1 MKFTAGV
8 ATMIIGL
15 LLIITCSAKAQVYLL
30 YQMYSLGSGWDDG
43 ATSLFI
49 ENKAK
54 YKPVVLNMLNAQHY
68 DTFDAQA
75 SFLFA
80 ELLLDD
86 DDIKL
91 KVQHIAAKHADTK
104 IRCFWFDV
112 LNGRFDAQPLATDT
126 GDTRIWV
133 IRDSGSQCQ

>member
-8 ATMIIGL
+8 AAVIVGL
-15 LLIITCSAKAQVYLL
+15 ILIITYSAKAQIFIL
-30 YQMYSLGSGWDDG
+30 YHMYSLGAGWDDG

-49 ENKAK
+49 ENKAN
-54 YKPVVLNMLNAQHY
+54 YKPVVLNMLDAPHA
-68 DTFDAQA
+68 DAFDAQA

-80 ELLLDD
+80 EMLLDD

-91 KVQHIAAKHADTK
+91 KVEQIAKKHPDTI

-112 LNGRFDAQPLATDT
+112 LNGRFEARPLATDT
-126 GDTRIWV
+126 DDTSVWV